1 MIIQVTHL
9 DANMEDFDEAF
20 GPNSPIGKLKR
31 KLTQGRS
38 HFIAW
43 GKRVRLHLVPTEV
56 RFTLFSL

>member
-1 MIIQVTHL
+1 MIDPLMIIQVTHL

-38 HFIAW
+38 HHIA
-43 GKRVRLHLVPTEV
+43 
-56 RFTLFSL
+56 